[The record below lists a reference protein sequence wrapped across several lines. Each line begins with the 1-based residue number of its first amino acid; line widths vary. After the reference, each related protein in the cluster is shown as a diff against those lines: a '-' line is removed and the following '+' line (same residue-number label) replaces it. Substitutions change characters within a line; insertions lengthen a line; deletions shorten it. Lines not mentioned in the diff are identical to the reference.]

1 VTYAVS
7 PMVLE
12 LRDSWL
18 TDLVTR
24 FETYKEGDVDIDIA
38 LEEGAALGTVIVDIG
53 TGTVVVTRTVATGP
67 PIVGPGISVD
77 TLETGPTPNSVGN
90 ENECEEVSV
99 WSPASCA
106 ATTPS

>member
-1 VTYAVS
+1 MTYVVS

-24 FETYKEGDVDIDIA
+24 FETYKEGDVDVDIA
-38 LEEGAALGTVIVDIG
+38 LEEGVALGTVIVDIG
-53 TGTVVVTRTVATGP
+53 TGTVVWTVATGP
-67 PIVGPGISVD
+67 PVVGPSISVD

-90 ENECEEVSV
+90 GNECEEVSV